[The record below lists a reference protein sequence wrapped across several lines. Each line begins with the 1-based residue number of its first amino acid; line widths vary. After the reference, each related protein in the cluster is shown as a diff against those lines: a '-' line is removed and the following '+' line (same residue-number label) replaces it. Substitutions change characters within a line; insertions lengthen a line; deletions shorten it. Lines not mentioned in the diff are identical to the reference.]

1 MRLHSS
7 QITGS
12 LTVSGSII
20 PDGSGSWDLGSEN
33 HTWKDLHI
41 LSSSIKIYSDIDQFK
56 EIILISMILSNPL
69 NILGSCLIFFT

>member
-33 HTWKDLHI
+33 HPWKDLHI
-41 LSSSIKIYSDIDQFK
+41 LSSSIKIKSSITF
-56 EIILISMILSNPL
+56 
-69 NILGSCLIFFT
+69 